1 MAEQKTGERPAS
13 KALDEIIREA
23 KRLEEST
30 LYSMKGHHHAASG
43 WSNRHL
49 WLGLP
54 VVIIS
59 ALVGA
64 ATFSQYAETYP
75 FVKTTAGL
83 LSLAVAIL
91 SGISTFLNPNDR
103 ENAHLSAA
111 HGFDKLN
118 NDSRLFWSVDCWL
131 EDSDA
136 VLTTNL
142 KELVDR
148 KNELNSNSPQI
159 PDWAYRKA
167 KAGIEAGEAEFKVDK
182 NHVDR
187 SSATPIIASADST
200 DSAHA
205 VSAPASSVAGNSG
218 SAKSAN

>member
-13 KALDEIIREA
+13 KALEEIIREA

-30 LYSMKGHHHAASG
+30 LYSMKGHHCAASG

-75 FVKTTAGL
+75 AIKVIAGL
-83 LSLAVAIL
+83 LSLLVAVL
-91 SGISTFLNPNDR
+91 SGITTFLNPNDR
-103 ENAHLSAA
+103 ENAHLGAA
-111 HGFDKLN
+111 HGFDELN
-118 NDSRLFWSVDCWL
+118 NDSRLFWSVDCWQ

-136 VLTTNL
+136 VLTTKL

-148 KNELNSNSPQI
+148 KKELNSKSPQI
-159 PDWAYRKA
+159 PDWAYKKA
-167 KAGIEAGEAEFKVDK
+167 RAGIEAGEAKFEVDK
-182 NHVDR
+182 DK
-187 SSATPIIASADST
+187 SGTLPQQ
-200 DSAHA
+200 
-205 VSAPASSVAGNSG
+205 AGPSD
-218 SAKSAN
+218 KPQE

>member
-13 KALDEIIREA
+13 KALEEIVREA

-30 LYSMKGHHHAASG
+30 LYSMKGHHCAASG

-54 VVIIS
+54 VVVIS

-75 FVKTTAGL
+75 LVKTTAGL

-118 NDSRLFWSVDCWL
+118 NDSRLFWSVDCWQ

-136 VLTTNL
+136 VLTTKL

-148 KNELNSNSPQI
+148 KNELNGNSPQI

-167 KAGIEAGEAEFKVDK
+167 KAGIEAGEAQFE
-182 NHVDR
+182 VDR
-187 SSATPIIASADST
+187 DKST
-200 DSAHA
+200 
-205 VSAPASSVAGNSG
+205 VTLPQQAGPSDKPQG
-218 SAKSAN
+218 